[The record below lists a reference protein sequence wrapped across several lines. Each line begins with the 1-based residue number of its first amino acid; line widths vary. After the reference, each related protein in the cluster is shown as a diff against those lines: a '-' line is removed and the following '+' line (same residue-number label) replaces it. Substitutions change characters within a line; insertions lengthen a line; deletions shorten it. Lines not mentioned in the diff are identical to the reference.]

1 VIHTARL
8 HDVLRG
14 DAPVHGRGV
23 FVERL
28 WPRGV
33 AKADMEWEWLK
44 DVAPTTGLRKWF
56 AHDPS
61 RWEEFRARYEEE
73 LEGGGGDVEKLLQL
87 ADEDLTLLY
96 SAADRDR
103 NSAVVLAEWLTKRLH
118 KS

>member
-1 VIHTARL
+1 MIHTARL

-73 LEGGGGDVEKLLQL
+73 LEGGEGTSRSSCSSRTRTSPSCTAPRTATETAQ
-87 ADEDLTLLY
+87 
-96 SAADRDR
+96 SFSR
-103 NSAVVLAEWLTKRLH
+103 NG
-118 KS
+118 